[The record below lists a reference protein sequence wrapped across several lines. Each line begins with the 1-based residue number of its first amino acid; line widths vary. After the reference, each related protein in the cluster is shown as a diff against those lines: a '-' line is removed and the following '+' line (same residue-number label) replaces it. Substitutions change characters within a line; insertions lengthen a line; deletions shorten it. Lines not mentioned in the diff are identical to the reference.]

1 MKNMSKNIKLVGVG
15 GQGTILSTKI
25 LTQALLNAGYDVKMS
40 EIHGMSQRGGSVSS
54 DIRFGKNVASP
65 VVVKGT
71 ADFLVAFEQMEAVRY
86 LSYLK
91 EDGILIVNDL
101 KINSMLTQ
109 AGKIKYPEDIIKY
122 LKERNHTYVFD
133 ATKKAVELGN
143 SKVLNIIL
151 LGVLV
156 KAMGLEELP
165 IVKAI
170 EDLVKPQ
177 FIEINKKAYKLGLS
191 MIT

>member
-1 MKNMSKNIKLVGVG
+1 MSKNIKLVGVG

-54 DIRFGKNVASP
+54 DIRFGKDVSSP

-91 EDGILIVNDL
+91 PDGVLIANDM

-109 AGKIKYPEDIIKY
+109 AGKTKYPEHIIEF
-122 LKERNHTYVFD
+122 LNERNQTYVFD
-133 ATKKAVELGN
+133 ATSKAVNLGN
-143 SKVLNIIL
+143 AKVLNIIL

-156 KAMGLEELP
+156 KAMKMENLP
-165 IVKAI
+165 IEEAI
-170 EDLVKPQ
+170 QDLVKPQ

-191 MIT
+191 MIK

>member
-1 MKNMSKNIKLVGVG
+1 MSKNIKLVGVG

-25 LTQALLNAGYDVKMS
+25 LTQALLSAGYDVKMS

-54 DIRFGKNVASP
+54 DIRFGKDISSP

-71 ADFLVAFEQMEAVRY
+71 ADFLVAFEKMEAIRY
-86 LSYLK
+86 LNYLK

-109 AGKIKYPEDIIKY
+109 SGKIKYPDDIIKR
-122 LKERNHTYVFD
+122 LEERNHTYVFD
-133 ATKKAVELGN
+133 ATKKAIELGN
-143 SKVLNIIL
+143 KKVLNIIL

-156 KAMGLEELP
+156 KAMRLEKLP
-165 IVKAI
+165 VIEAI
-170 EDLVKPQ
+170 EELVKPQ

-191 MIT
+191 LIT